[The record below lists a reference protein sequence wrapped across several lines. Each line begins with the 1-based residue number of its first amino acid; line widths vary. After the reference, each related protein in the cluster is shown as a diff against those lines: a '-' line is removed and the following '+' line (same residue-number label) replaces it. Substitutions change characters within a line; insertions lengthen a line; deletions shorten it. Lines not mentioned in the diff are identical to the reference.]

1 MKLCKFA
8 GKTENI
14 IHGTSRVLA
23 WIAAGFSILMMLT
36 IVINVVGRFVFR
48 KPLPGTIEIVE
59 MLTSALI
66 FFALAYTE
74 QKRRHIHVELIVSR
88 FPRRAQA
95 ILASIMYFFGAVF
108 FIVMGW
114 QGCILMLKSL
124 TPLVQASHILS
135 IPEAPFIF
143 AVAFGSL
150 LLGIELL
157 IHVFQPLPPEM
168 DKGEVS

>member
-1 MKLCKFA
+1 MKL
-8 GKTENI
+8 GKLSAKTANI
-14 IHGTSRVLA
+14 LHGISRVLA

-36 IVINVVGRFVFR
+36 IVTNVVGRFVFR
-48 KPLPGTIEIVE
+48 MPLPGTIEIVE
-59 MLTSALI
+59 MLTAALI
-66 FFALAYTE
+66 FFTLAFAE
-74 QKRRHIHVELIVSR
+74 NQRRHIQVELIVSR

-95 ILASIMYFFGAVF
+95 ILASIMCFLGAVF

-114 QGCILMLKSL
+114 QGCILMFESM

-150 LLGIELL
+150 LFGIELL

-168 DKGEVS
+168 DKGEAS